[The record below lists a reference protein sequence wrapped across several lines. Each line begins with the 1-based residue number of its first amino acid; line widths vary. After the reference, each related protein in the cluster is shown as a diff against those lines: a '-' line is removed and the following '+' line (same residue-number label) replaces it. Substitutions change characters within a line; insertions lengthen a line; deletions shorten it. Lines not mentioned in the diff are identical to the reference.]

1 MNRLFYIIVFVLVSS
16 LCFVLGRATKKDI
29 VTTQV
34 KEVVIR
40 DTLRFE
46 TPTYIYRNVID
57 TMFVPIEKTIRL
69 RDTLYLSLPM
79 ERRVYGSDDFY
90 AEVTGYKPSLD
101 YIEVFPKTKVVTK
114 YVKGQER
121 WRFSLDAGM
130 DVGKGRQ
137 AYIAPNI
144 GAEMGYMRWSVT
156 AEAGLDFS
164 MTQAVIPYYQIGL
177 RYAIIQ
183 R

>member
-57 TMFVPIEKTIRL
+57 TIFVPIEKTIRL
-69 RDTLYLSLPM
+69 RDTLYLSLPL
-79 ERRVYGSDDFY
+79 EKKIYGNSEYY
-90 AEVTGYKPSLD
+90 AEVSGYRPNLD
-101 YIEVFPKTKVVTK
+101 YIEVFPKTRVVT
-114 YVKGQER
+114 ER
-121 WRFSLDAGM
+121 IVEKRKMNSLSAG
-130 DVGKGRQ
+130 
-137 AYIAPNI
+137 I
-144 GAEMGYMRWSVT
+144 ELGYMS
-156 AEAGLDFS
+156 ALS
-164 MTQAVIPYYQIGL
+164 IPIYLEYERMLQKNVGIYGQMLYDLNARQFGIVLGAKVSIGW
-177 RYAIIQ
+177 
-183 R
+183 